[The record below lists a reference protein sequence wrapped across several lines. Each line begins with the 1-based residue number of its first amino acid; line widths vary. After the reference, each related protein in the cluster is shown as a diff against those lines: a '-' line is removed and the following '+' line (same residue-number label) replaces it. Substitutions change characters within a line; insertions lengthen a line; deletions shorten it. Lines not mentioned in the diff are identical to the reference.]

1 MTEVMAWN
9 VSEPGPPPADERAE
23 VATEAKA
30 LSGRLDKVAE
40 ASGSENVRLAAALL
54 LTVID
59 LLEDR

>member
-9 VSEPGPPPADERAE
+9 VTDPGPPPVDERAE
-23 VATEAKA
+23 IATEAKA
-30 LSGRLDKVAE
+30 LSERLNKVADT
-40 ASGSENVRLAAALL
+40 SGSENVRLAAALL